1 MPEDRATM
9 TVPRSVLDRCVR
21 RRLSWPLILAIG
33 LFAAGRGA
41 LAVTPDSPEVKAVV
55 KKGLKYLETA
65 PPHGQ
70 LGGKCLV
77 GLAFLKSGEAEEHPQ
92 IKLAADAC
100 KQVCAGD
107 AKGIKEDIYS
117 TGIAIIFLC
126 NLNPSKYQAEIRKL
140 MDSLESRQKPVG
152 GWGYP
157 PENPQFGKTGDTSM
171 TQYGVLSN
179 WEVSKLGLRTS
190 LDSVE
195 QVTNWLLHTQDPD
208 GNYGYQGKEA
218 DGGKLVKQDP
228 AGRNGLSAAGMGSLY
243 LCADMLHLI
252 EAGPE
257 LDPNL
262 PAALKPVRRAGKV
275 KPLTNKVDV
284 KAVRRA
290 MERGNAWMRKN
301 YKIDPPDF
309 THYYLY
315 ALERYES
322 ILESVEGKVVKE
334 PKWYNDGFAYLRRT
348 QAKDGSWKS
357 QAGEVPD
364 TAFGILF
371 LLRSMKKSI
380 ERAKTYGDG
389 TLAIGRGLP
398 SNVQEVQLR
407 GARIVGK
414 LRGLGA
420 EEMLRVLEQP
430 ADPAY
435 VGLTANPDELVSGL
449 QAVDKSARS
458 ELVARLRALAAAG
471 SPEARSAAVH
481 ALGRL
486 RDMESVTTLIYALD
500 DPDPRVVRDADAALV
515 LVSRRFA
522 GERLPDSPSR
532 AARQA
537 AIDRWKQWFLAVRP
551 DAEFKN

>member
-1 MPEDRATM
+1 MFALRSATDRYCSCRS
-9 TVPRSVLDRCVR
+9 PRWLPICLSVAGAVWLWAAA
-21 RRLSWPLILAIG
+21 SPLP
-33 LFAAGRGA
+33 
-41 LAVTPDSPEVKAVV
+41 AVTPDSPEVKAVV

-65 PPHGQ
+65 PAHGE

-77 GLAFLKSGEAEEHPQ
+77 GLAFLKAGEDEEHAQ
-92 IKLAADAC
+92 IKAAVAHC
-100 KQVCAGD
+100 KQVTTGD
-107 AKGIKEDIYS
+107 AKSIRDSIYS

-140 MDSLESRQKPVG
+140 MDSLDLRQKAGG

-157 PENPQFGKTGDTSM
+157 LDNKDFGKTGDTSM

-195 QVTNWLLHTQDPD
+195 QVTNWLLRTQDPD
-208 GNYGYQGKEA
+208 GNFGYQGKEGE
-218 DGGKLVKQDP
+218 GGKLVKQDS
-228 AGRNGLSAAGMGSLY
+228 ARNGLSAAGMGSLY

-275 KPLTNKVDV
+275 KPLSNKVDA
-284 KAVRRA
+284 KAMRRA
-290 MERGNAWMRKN
+290 LERGNSWMRKN
-301 YKIDPPDF
+301 YKIDPDGF

-334 PKWYNDGFAYLRRT
+334 PKWYNDGFAYLRKT

-357 QAGEVPD
+357 AAGEVPD

-389 TLAIGRGLP
+389 TLAVGRGLP

-407 GARIVGK
+407 GAQIVGR
-414 LRGLGA
+414 LRGMLA
-420 EEMLRVLEQP
+420 DEMLRILEQP
-430 ADPAY
+430 GDPGY
-435 VGLTANPDELVSGL
+435 VALAANPDELVTAL
-449 QAVDKSARS
+449 QAIDKVARAEPLS
-458 ELVARLRALAAAG
+458 RLRALAAVG
-471 SPEARSAAVH
+471 EPEARAAAVH
-481 ALGRL
+481 VLGRL
-486 RDMESVTTLIYALD
+486 RDLESATTLIYALD
-500 DPDPRVVRDADAALV
+500 DPDPRVVREADGALA
-515 LVSRRFA
+515 LVSRRLA

-532 AARQA
+532 AARA
-537 AIDRWKQWFLAVRP
+537 AAVDRWKQWYLAVRP

>member
-1 MPEDRATM
+1 MAA
-9 TVPRSVLDRCVR
+9 R
-21 RRLSWPLILAIG
+21 RIAALGRRILPLVACS
-33 LFAAGRGA
+33 AA

-77 GLAFLKSGEAEEHPQ
+77 GMAFLKSGEPEEHPQ

-100 KQVCAGD
+100 KQVCAGE
-107 AKGIKEDIYS
+107 AKAIKEDIYS

-140 MDSLESRQKPVG
+140 MDSLESRQKRNG

-157 PENPQFGKTGDTSM
+157 LDHKDFGKTGDTSM

-195 QVTNWLLHTQDPD
+195 QVANWLLRTQDPD
-208 GNYGYQGKEA
+208 GNFGYQGKES
-218 DGGKLVKQDP
+218 DGGKLVKQDS
-228 AGRNGLSAAGMGSLY
+228 ARNGLSAAGMGSLY

-252 EAGPE
+252 ETGPE

-290 MERGNAWMRKN
+290 MERGNSWMRKN
-301 YKIDPPDF
+301 YKIDPDGF

-322 ILESVEGKVVKE
+322 MMESVEGKTVKE

-348 QAKDGSWKS
+348 QVKDGSWKG
-357 QAGEVPD
+357 QAGAVPD

-398 SNVQEVQLR
+398 SNVQEVQMR
-407 GARIVGK
+407 GTRIVGK
-414 LRGLGA
+414 LRGLPA
-420 EEMLRVLEQP
+420 DEMLRILEQP
-430 ADPAY
+430 NDPAY
-435 VGLTANPDELVSGL
+435 VGLTANPDELVSSL
-449 QAVDKSARS
+449 QAVDKDARP
-458 ELVARLRALAAAG
+458 ELMTRLRALAAGGA
-471 SPEARSAAVH
+471 PEARATAVH
-481 ALGRL
+481 VLGRS
-486 RDMESVTTLIYALD
+486 RDLDSVTTLIYALD
-500 DPDPRVVRDADAALV
+500 DPDPRVVRDADEALV
-515 LVSRRFA
+515 FLSRRFS
-522 GERLPDSPSR
+522 GGRLPDSPSR

-537 AIDRWKQWFLAVRP
+537 AVDRWKQWFLAVRP